1 MNALFS
7 FLLLFFAII
16 FWIFRVVV
24 CLMATMQLEFFTV
37 PYNTTFEIIML
48 FVMVFCIVLIVKRN
62 IVGPT
67 VYLGMSFAYFG
78 SSIYERIMAGAGL
91 DILANMDV
99 ILEFCGILI
108 PLFMFFDILF
118 NKNKMNFAEARK
130 TEWYFGTDKY
140 DRQYDERA
148 DRNQYKM

>member
-24 CLMATMQLEFFTV
+24 CLMATMQLDFFTV

-48 FVMVFCIVLIVKRN
+48 FVMVFCIVLIIKRN

>member
-118 NKNKMNFAEARK
+118 NKNKMNFDEARK